1 MESPGW
7 LGSTSSVLRL
17 AVNER
22 RALSKYQPHSLKTV
36 WDGWELAAVTNA
48 AITLNDNFDVVVA
61 FRGVGDLN
69 APGRHPYA

>member
-1 MESPGW
+1 M
-7 LGSTSSVLRL
+7 LRL

-22 RALSKYQPHSLKTV
+22 RSFSKYQPHSLKTE

-61 FRGVGDLN
+61 FRGKLVT
-69 APGRHPYA
+69 